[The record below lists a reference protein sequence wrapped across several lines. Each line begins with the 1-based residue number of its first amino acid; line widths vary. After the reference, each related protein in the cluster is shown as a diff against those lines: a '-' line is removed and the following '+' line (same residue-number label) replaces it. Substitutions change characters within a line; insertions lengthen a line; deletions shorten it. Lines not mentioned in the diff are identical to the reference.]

1 MADIYQEHIL
11 DHYSRPRNKGV
22 IDSPD
27 IYYKDS
33 NPLCGDEIAM
43 YAKLAKPGSDGG
55 NSGNRS
61 DSGGRSDDGGVMENR
76 VIAKAGF
83 IARGCAISQAAAS
96 MLTERVEGKSVEAVY
111 AMSADDVLGMLMI
124 PVSHA
129 RMKCAVLALKTLQ
142 AGIAVYFKTNKTRG
156 A

>member
-11 DHYSRPRNKGV
+11 DHYSNPRNRGI
-22 IDSPD
+22 IDEPD
-27 IYYKDS
+27 IYFKDS

-43 YAKLAKPGSDGG
+43 YAKLAKPGSGNGG
-55 NSGNRS
+55 G
-61 DSGGRSDDGGVMENR
+61 DSG
-76 VIAKAGF
+76 VIEKAGF

-96 MLTERVEGKSVEAVY
+96 MLTERVEGKAVDEVY
-111 AMSADDVLGMLMI
+111 AMSANDVLDMLMI

-142 AGIAVYFKTNKTRG
+142 AGIAVYRKNAG
-156 A
+156 GI

>member
-11 DHYSRPRNKGV
+11 DHYSHPRNREV

-43 YAKLAKPGSDGG
+43 YAKLAKPG
-55 NSGNRS
+55 
-61 DSGGRSDDGGVMENR
+61 MENS
-76 VIAKAGF
+76 VIAKASF

-96 MLTERVEGKSVEAVY
+96 MLTERVEGAALNEVY
-111 AMSADDVLGMLMI
+111 AMSANDVLGMLMI

-142 AGIAVYFKTNKTRG
+142 AGIAVYYKKAGG